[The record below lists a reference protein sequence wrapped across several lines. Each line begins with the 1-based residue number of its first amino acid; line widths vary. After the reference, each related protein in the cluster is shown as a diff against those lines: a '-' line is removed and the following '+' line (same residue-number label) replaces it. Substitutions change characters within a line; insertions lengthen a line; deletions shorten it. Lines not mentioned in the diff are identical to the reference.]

1 MEKNNKVD
9 NFVWLLTC
17 LMFACF
23 SISTTNSNWSSLSLA
38 IITALV
44 LVTNMCRRGLNGI
57 RLDTF
62 HYSIFV
68 FAMYCFI
75 SSLWAINPSDAI
87 EKGITIT
94 EILLSFSVFYW
105 TYTTMP
111 NAFVNL
117 LKAIMWG
124 GYIVVAFAFATDG
137 INGVIMT
144 VMTGGRLESSFD
156 NVNAVALLCAFSIIL
171 SIYFILDKK
180 SLLLL
185 IMDLPTI
192 VLLAACGS
200 RKAMVILVLG
210 SLAVYLFKSNAQNKA
225 QVILRII
232 TTFIFLI
239 ITLFVVMQMEIF
251 AGLNQRMEGLIAM
264 LTGVGDIDHSAMV
277 RQEMSELGYKIFFE
291 HPLGGIGAG
300 NAHIIDAKVLGE
312 DCYLHNNYAEVLANG
327 GIIGFFLYYRLYY
340 RVFLRTKRQ
349 GSLGTP
355 EGRIVL
361 ILLVSILLADF
372 GLVSYYSKI
381 YYFFLLTFNI
391 YLYHNKNQQRALI

>member
-1 MEKNNKVD
+1 
-9 NFVWLLTC
+9 
-17 LMFACF
+17 
-23 SISTTNSNWSSLSLA
+23 
-38 IITALV
+38 
-44 LVTNMCRRGLNGI
+44 
-57 RLDTF
+57 
-62 HYSIFV
+62 
-68 FAMYCFI
+68 
-75 SSLWAINPSDAI
+75 
-87 EKGITIT
+87 
-94 EILLSFSVFYW
+94 
-105 TYTTMP
+105 MP

-232 TTFIFLI
+232 TTFIF
-239 ITLFVVMQMEIF
+239 
-251 AGLNQRMEGLIAM
+251 
-264 LTGVGDIDHSAMV
+264 
-277 RQEMSELGYKIFFE
+277 
-291 HPLGGIGAG
+291 
-300 NAHIIDAKVLGE
+300 
-312 DCYLHNNYAEVLANG
+312 
-327 GIIGFFLYYRLYY
+327 
-340 RVFLRTKRQ
+340 
-349 GSLGTP
+349 
-355 EGRIVL
+355 
-361 ILLVSILLADF
+361 
-372 GLVSYYSKI
+372 
-381 YYFFLLTFNI
+381 
-391 YLYHNKNQQRALI
+391 